1 MGGIWPEN
9 PLDFSK
15 EIAMKRLILWVAAL
29 AMLQGGALFGQSLVG
44 TWQGPLQVSQTPGDT
59 LRVVFKISATTSGV
73 LYGDMYSIDQG
84 GHAAAPDVT
93 LKGSAVKIA
102 MPSVGATYV
111 GKLSGDGNSITG
123 SWTGAN
129 GGLTL
134 HLTRATAETAWKIP
148 QPPPPPRMMPADAD
162 PAFEVATIK
171 LSNPDQRVM
180 GLRMQG
186 RQFSS
191 INLSV
196 SDLILFAFGIHPRQ
210 LLGAPEWIEKERYD
224 VLGKPDVEGQ
234 PNNRQMRALIQKLLA
249 DRFSLKFHRE
259 KRELSVYLIVVGK
272 TGAKLTTADGD
283 PKADP
288 LLFFYGPA
296 KFNAKNTTMADFAGF
311 LQRGTI
317 DRPVLDQTGLTGRYD
332 FGLLWK
338 PEVPLGGP
346 ANNPLP
352 PSDSDGLPDI
362 YTAIQQQLGL
372 RLEATKTPTEVIV
385 IDHLEKPS
393 EN

>member
-9 PLDFSK
+9 ALDFSK
-15 EIAMKRLILWVAAL
+15 EIAMKGLIRWVAAL
-29 AMLQGGALFGQSLVG
+29 VVLQGGALFGQSLVG

-59 LRVVFKISATTSGV
+59 LRVVFKISTTSSGT

-84 GHAAAPDVT
+84 GQAAAPDVT

-102 MPSVGATYV
+102 MPSIGATYV

-134 HLTRATAETAWKIP
+134 NLTRATAGTAWKIP
-148 QPPPPPRMMPADAD
+148 EPPPPPRMMPADAD
-162 PAFEVATIK
+162 PAFEVVTVK
-171 LSNPDQRVM
+171 LSNPDQGLK
-180 GLRMQG
+180 GLRIQG

-196 SDLILFAFGIHPRQ
+196 SDLMLFAYGIHQRQ
-210 LLGAPEWIEKERYD
+210 LLGAPDWIEKERYD

-234 PNNRQMRALIQKLLA
+234 PNNRQMRALMQKLLA

-259 KRELSVYLIVVGK
+259 QRELSVYLIVVGK
-272 TGAKLTTADGD
+272 TGAKLTIAGGD
-283 PKADP
+283 SKADP
-288 LLFFYGPA
+288 IMFFYGPA
-296 KFNAKNTTMADFAGF
+296 KFVAKNATMADFAGF
-311 LQRGTI
+311 LQRGVL

-332 FGLLWK
+332 FGLLWR
-338 PEVPLGGP
+338 PEAALGGP
-346 ANNPLP
+346 GNNPPP

-372 RLEATKTPTEVIV
+372 RLEAAKTPTDVIV